1 LITTVGHIVVA
12 SANSSNQIIA
22 GLAIIGF
29 GGALCQ
35 CAAFA
40 LPELLPN
47 KWRHIGVVFADAVVY
62 ITVIVAPVTARYG
75 YNQGH
80 WYWNFGGLAIFQFLS
95 FLGLLLL
102 YFPPA
107 HP

>member
-1 LITTVGHIVVA
+1 VT
-12 SANSSNQIIA
+12 A
-22 GLAIIGF
+22 GLAITGF
-29 GGALCQ
+29 GGALCQVRQCLVEFNAVLSLTRTQ

-75 YNQGH
+75 WQDGS
-80 WYWNFGGLAIFQFLS
+80 WYWNVSNMKGTAIS
-95 FLGLLLL
+95 ET
-102 YFPPA
+102 
-107 HP
+107 